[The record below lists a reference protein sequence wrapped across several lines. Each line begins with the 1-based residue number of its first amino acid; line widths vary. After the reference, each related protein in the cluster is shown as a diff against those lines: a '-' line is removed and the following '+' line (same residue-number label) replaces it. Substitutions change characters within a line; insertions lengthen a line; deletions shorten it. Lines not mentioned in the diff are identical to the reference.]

1 MLQTD
6 NHTMETEQFA
16 FYRVPKALFTNPQF
30 TGLSIEAKVL
40 YGLMLDRVSLSQRS
54 GWLDEAGRVYIYFS
68 VKDVQEQLDC
78 GHCKASR
85 HLKELE
91 TSGLIQRQRQW
102 LGTPDRIYVQDFA
115 DCQNAENEASKSA
128 DASVEISENEQ
139 TDDSECDSALNSSTQ
154 TAENKRKEVPK
165 RENPPVFSAR
175 MSQKKA
181 AGYLKTSAPERSK
194 TAANKTEYI
203 KTEFSET
210 ESINPSSENFTAMV
224 KTQVGGSDGSDGAKE
239 KLKQVWGYP
248 ALLDSHSKETLDGI
262 FTLGADV
269 LQNTSPTIRV
279 NRQELP
285 AKTVKQRLL
294 SLDFTHIDYVLDCL
308 RRVSAPIRDMRRYL
322 LTALYNAPATIDAYY
337 DALFARNEAGREVMP
352 ALAH

>member
-6 NHTMETEQFA
+6 NYAKETEQFA

-194 TAANKTEYI
+194 TASNKTE
-203 KTEFSET
+203 
-210 ESINPSSENFTAMV
+210 
-224 KTQVGGSDGSDGAKE
+224 
-239 KLKQVWGYP
+239 
-248 ALLDSHSKETLDGI
+248 
-262 FTLGADV
+262 
-269 LQNTSPTIRV
+269 
-279 NRQELP
+279 
-285 AKTVKQRLL
+285 
-294 SLDFTHIDYVLDCL
+294 
-308 RRVSAPIRDMRRYL
+308 
-322 LTALYNAPATIDAYY
+322 
-337 DALFARNEAGREVMP
+337 
-352 ALAH
+352 